1 MSRAPEQNAVSPGL
15 SAGTSPITLK
25 VISIFWPSFLTA
37 GLATILC
44 FSVFDP
50 EMMLLDTHFANAS
63 RLGAYT
69 SGFFSFWELTASSCA
84 LTCYFQKPCAVK
96 NAKSENI

>member
-1 MSRAPEQNAVSPGL
+1 MSRTLEQNPVS
-15 SAGTSPITLK
+15 SSMSTGTSTKTLK
-25 VISIFWPSFLTA
+25 VIAIFWPSFLTA

-69 SGFFSFWELTASSCA
+69 SGFFSFWVLTASSCA
-84 LTCYFQKPCAVK
+84 LTCYFQKPCVVK
-96 NAKSENI
+96 NIKS